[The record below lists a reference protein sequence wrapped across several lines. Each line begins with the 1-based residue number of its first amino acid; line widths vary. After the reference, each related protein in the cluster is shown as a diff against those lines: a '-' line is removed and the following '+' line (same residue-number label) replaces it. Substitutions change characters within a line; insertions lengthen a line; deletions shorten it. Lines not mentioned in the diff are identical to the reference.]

1 MSAFNPTR
9 ATILSLSQKLNLPSE
24 AADYGDWEYVV
35 TDSARISD
43 FLELYQNDL
52 SLNDNEKQTLATVL
66 IGSFD
71 DAILAGIFSEEVWK
85 DTVRLFERDAVLL
98 LPVLNYW
105 ACWDT
110 EDIDDCFSITQRI
123 RELIAGL
130 SR

>member
-9 ATILSLSQKLNLPSE
+9 ATILSLSQKLNLPRE

-35 TDSARISD
+35 TDPDRISD

-52 SLNDNEKQTLATVL
+52 SLNDNEKQTLAIVL

-71 DAILAGIFSEEVWK
+71 DAVLAGIFSEEVWK
-85 DTVRLFERDAVLL
+85 NTVRLFERDAVLL

-110 EDIDDCFSITQRI
+110 EDIDDCFYITQRM